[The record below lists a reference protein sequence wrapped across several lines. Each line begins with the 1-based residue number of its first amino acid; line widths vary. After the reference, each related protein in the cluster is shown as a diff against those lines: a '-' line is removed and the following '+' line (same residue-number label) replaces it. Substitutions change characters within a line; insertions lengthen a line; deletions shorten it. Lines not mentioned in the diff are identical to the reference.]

1 MAPNVRIGHG
11 VPSEPKSIPDVAL
24 LSAALATG
32 DANVAVPEIT
42 NSTLGGQ
49 SLLEHQIGQL
59 GRLGVS
65 RFLVEVDHVTGALL
79 HLADSNSKNGRS
91 VEFVRSGSD
100 IQRLLHPS
108 DRLLVQSEAVY
119 VAPDLLKQML
129 NQAGAFI
136 VSLDGRDE
144 NEAFERIDL
153 NTRWAGIALVEAQTV
168 VSLQN
173 LPEGWSMTSSILRQ
187 ALQDKVGFYA
197 LNQQYIQDGKLRL
210 VRSAQD
216 FSTLNCQILVGR
228 IDQSSGFL
236 ETRILAPIAARIAP
250 SVWGTSAGPALV
262 SGASIISAASSLGLG
277 ATGFIP
283 AAIVSAMIAIMLN
296 ILGATIAD
304 RNSTILSRFAPMAV
318 WALLGLST
326 LATARLDMSYSS
338 DGIFAALTVLG
349 LAVLA
354 QKLVLPAWA
363 RQVLKSPAL
372 ITILM
377 LIASPVVGFIQAL
390 QWIGIAQ
397 LAAMI
402 ASLWTAK
409 DR

>member
-1 MAPNVRIGHG
+1 

-32 DANVAVPEIT
+32 DANVAAPEIT

-108 DRLLVQSEAVY
+108 DRLWVQSEAVY

-129 NQAGAFI
+129 SHAGAFI
-136 VSLDGRDE
+136 VTLDGRDE

-153 NTRWAGIALVEAQTV
+153 NTRWAGVALLEAQTA

-187 ALQDKVGFYA
+187 ALQDKVGFYT
-197 LNQQYIQDGKLRL
+197 LNQQYIQEGKLRL
-210 VRSAQD
+210 VRSVQD
-216 FSTLNCQILVGR
+216 FSTLNREILVGR
-228 IDQSSGFL
+228 IDQSGGFL

-250 SVWGTSAGPALV
+250 SVWGISAGPALV
-262 SGASIISAASSLGLG
+262 SGASIISAASSLALG

-283 AAIVSAMIAIMLN
+283 AAIVAAMVAIVLN
-296 ILGATIAD
+296 ILGATVAD
-304 RNSTILSRFAPMAV
+304 RNDSTPLSRLAPMAV

-338 DGIFAALTVLG
+338 DGIFAALIVVG

-372 ITILM
+372 LTILM
-377 LIASPVVGFIQAL
+377 LTASPVVGFTHAL

-402 ASLWTAK
+402 ASLWTAN

>member
-1 MAPNVRIGHG
+1 M
-11 VPSEPKSIPDVAL
+11 PSEPKSIPDVAL

-32 DANVAVPEIT
+32 DANVAAPEIT

-108 DRLLVQSEAVY
+108 DRLWVQSEAVY

-129 NQAGAFI
+129 SHAGAFI
-136 VSLDGRDE
+136 VTLDGRDE

-153 NTRWAGIALVEAQTV
+153 NTRWAGVALLEAQTA

-187 ALQDKVGFYA
+187 ALQDKVGFYT
-197 LNQQYIQDGKLRL
+197 LNQQYIQEGKLRL
-210 VRSAQD
+210 VRSVQD
-216 FSTLNCQILVGR
+216 FSTLNREILVGR
-228 IDQSSGFL
+228 IDQSGGFL

-250 SVWGTSAGPALV
+250 SVWGISAGPALV
-262 SGASIISAASSLGLG
+262 SGASIISAASSLALG

-283 AAIVSAMIAIMLN
+283 AAIVAAMVAIVLN
-296 ILGATIAD
+296 ILGATVAD
-304 RNSTILSRFAPMAV
+304 RNDSTPLSRLAPMAV

-338 DGIFAALTVLG
+338 DGIFAALIVVG

-372 ITILM
+372 LTILM
-377 LIASPVVGFIQAL
+377 LTASPVVGFTHAL

-402 ASLWTAK
+402 ASLWTAN

>member
-1 MAPNVRIGHG
+1 M
-11 VPSEPKSIPDVAL
+11 PSEPKSIPDVAL
-24 LSAALATG
+24 FSAALATG
-32 DANVAVPEIT
+32 DANVAAPEIT

-108 DRLLVQSEAVY
+108 DRMWVQSEAVY

-129 NQAGAFI
+129 SHAGAFI
-136 VSLDGRDE
+136 VTLDGRDE

-153 NTRWAGIALVEAQTV
+153 NTRWAGVALLEAQTA

-187 ALQDKVGFYA
+187 ALQDKVNFYT
-197 LNQQYIQDGKLRL
+197 LNQRYIQDGKLRL
-210 VRSAQD
+210 VRSVKD
-216 FSTLNCQILVGR
+216 FSTLNREILVGR
-228 IDQSSGFL
+228 IDQSDGFL
-236 ETRILAPIAARIAP
+236 ETRVLAPIAARIAP
-250 SVWGTSAGPALV
+250 SVWGISAGPALV

-277 ATGFIP
+277 AMGFIP
-283 AAIVSAMIAIMLN
+283 AAIIAAIVAIVLN
-296 ILGATIAD
+296 ILGATVAD
-304 RNSTILSRFAPMAV
+304 RNDSTPLSRLAPMAV
-318 WALLGLST
+318 WTLLGMST
-326 LATARLDMSYSS
+326 LATARTDMSYSS
-338 DGIFAALTVLG
+338 DGIFAALTVVG
-349 LAVLA
+349 LALLA
-354 QKLVLPAWA
+354 QKLVLPVWG
-363 RQVLKSPAL
+363 RQTLKSPAL
-372 ITILM
+372 IAILS
-377 LIASPVVGFIQAL
+377 LIASPIAGFTQAL

-397 LAAMI
+397 LSAMI
-402 ASLWTAK
+402 IASWTANN
-409 DR
+409 R

>member
-1 MAPNVRIGHG
+1 M
-11 VPSEPKSIPDVAL
+11 PSEPKSIPDVAL

-32 DANVAVPEIT
+32 DANVAAPEIT
-42 NSTLGGQ
+42 NGTLGGQ

-108 DRLLVQSEAVY
+108 DRLWVQSEAVY

-129 NQAGAFI
+129 NSAGALI
-136 VSLDGRDE
+136 VTLDGRDE

-153 NTRWAGIALVEAQTV
+153 NTRWAGVALLEAQTAF
-168 VSLQN
+168 SLQN

-197 LNQQYIQDGKLRL
+197 LNQQYIQEGKLRL
-210 VRSAQD
+210 VRSVQD
-216 FSTLNCQILVGR
+216 FSTLNREILVGR
-228 IDQSSGFL
+228 INQSGGFL
-236 ETRILAPIAARIAP
+236 ETRMLAPIAARIAP
-250 SVWGTSAGPALV
+250 SVWGISAGPALV
-262 SGASIISAASSLGLG
+262 SGASIISAASSLALG

-283 AAIVSAMIAIMLN
+283 AAIVAAIVAIVLN
-296 ILGATIAD
+296 IFGATVAD
-304 RNSTILSRFAPMAV
+304 RNDSTPLSRLAPLAV
-318 WALLGLST
+318 WVLLGFST

-338 DGIFAALTVLG
+338 DGIFAALIVVG

-363 RQVLKSPAL
+363 RQVLTSPAL

-377 LIASPVVGFIQAL
+377 LIASPVVGFTQAL

-402 ASLWTAK
+402 ASLWTANG
-409 DR
+409 R

>member
-1 MAPNVRIGHG
+1 M
-11 VPSEPKSIPDVAL
+11 PSEPKSIPDVAL
-24 LSAALATG
+24 FSAALATG
-32 DANVAVPEIT
+32 DANVAAPEIT

-108 DRLLVQSEAVY
+108 DRMWVQSEAVY

-129 NQAGAFI
+129 SHAGAFI
-136 VSLDGRDE
+136 VTLDGRDE

-153 NTRWAGIALVEAQTV
+153 NTRWAGVALLEAQTA

-187 ALQDKVGFYA
+187 ALQDKVVFYA
-197 LNQQYIQDGKLRL
+197 LNQQYIQEGKLRL
-210 VRSAQD
+210 VRSVQD
-216 FSTLNCQILVGR
+216 FSTLNREILVGR
-228 IDQSSGFL
+228 IDQSDGFL
-236 ETRILAPIAARIAP
+236 ETRVLAPIAARIAP
-250 SVWGTSAGPALV
+250 SVWGISAGPALV

-277 ATGFIP
+277 AMGFIP
-283 AAIVSAMIAIMLN
+283 AAIIAAIVAIVLN
-296 ILGATIAD
+296 ILGATVAD
-304 RNSTILSRFAPMAV
+304 RNDSTPLSRLAPMAV
-318 WALLGLST
+318 WTLLGMST
-326 LATARLDMSYSS
+326 LATARTDMSYSS
-338 DGIFAALTVLG
+338 DGIFAALTVVG
-349 LAVLA
+349 LALLA
-354 QKLVLPAWA
+354 QKLVLPVWG
-363 RQVLKSPAL
+363 RQTLKSPAL
-372 ITILM
+372 IAILS
-377 LIASPVVGFIQAL
+377 LIASPIAGFTQAL

-397 LAAMI
+397 LSAMI
-402 ASLWTAK
+402 IASWTANN
-409 DR
+409 R

>member
-1 MAPNVRIGHG
+1 M
-11 VPSEPKSIPDVAL
+11 PSEPKSTPDVAL

-32 DANVAVPEIT
+32 DASGATPEMT
-42 NSTLGGQ
+42 SNALGGQ
-49 SLLEHQIGQL
+49 SLLEHQIRQL
-59 GRLGVS
+59 GHLGVS

-100 IQRLLHPS
+100 IQRLLQPS
-108 DRLLVQSEAVY
+108 DRMWVQSEAVY
-119 VAPDLLKQML
+119 VAPNLLKQML
-129 NQAGAFI
+129 SHAGAFI
-136 VSLDGRDE
+136 VTLDGRDE

-153 NTRWAGIALVEAQTV
+153 NTRWAGVALLEAQTA

-197 LNQQYIQDGKLRL
+197 LNQQYIQEGKLRL
-210 VRSAQD
+210 VRSVQD
-216 FSTLNCQILVGR
+216 FSTLNREILVGR
-228 IDQSSGFL
+228 IDQSGGFL

-250 SVWGTSAGPALV
+250 TVWGISAGPVLV

-277 ATGFIP
+277 AMGFIP
-283 AAIVSAMIAIMLN
+283 AAIVAAMIAIVLN
-296 ILGATIAD
+296 ILGATVAD
-304 RNSTILSRFAPMAV
+304 RNDSTPLSRLAPMAV
-318 WALLGLST
+318 WALLGIST
-326 LATARLDMSYSS
+326 LAAARADMSYSS
-338 DGIFAALTVLG
+338 DGIFAALIVVG

-354 QKLVLPAWA
+354 QKLVLPVWG
-363 RQVLKSPAL
+363 RQTLKSPAL
-372 ITILM
+372 IAILS
-377 LIASPVVGFIQAL
+377 LIASPITGFPQAL

-397 LAAMI
+397 LSAMI
-402 ASLWTAK
+402 IASWTAK

>member
-1 MAPNVRIGHG
+1 M
-11 VPSEPKSIPDVAL
+11 PSERKSIPDVAL

-32 DANVAVPEIT
+32 DANVAAPEIT

-108 DRLLVQSEAVY
+108 DRLWVQSEAVY

-129 NQAGAFI
+129 NSAGALI
-136 VSLDGRDE
+136 VTLDGRDE

-153 NTRWAGIALVEAQTV
+153 NTRWAGVALLEAQTAF
-168 VSLQN
+168 SLQN

-197 LNQQYIQDGKLRL
+197 LNQQYIQEGKLRL
-210 VRSAQD
+210 VRSVQD
-216 FSTLNCQILVGR
+216 FSTLNREILVGR
-228 IDQSSGFL
+228 INQSGGFL
-236 ETRILAPIAARIAP
+236 ETRMLAPIAARIAP
-250 SVWGTSAGPALV
+250 SVWGISAGPALV
-262 SGASIISAASSLGLG
+262 SGASIISAASSLALG

-283 AAIVSAMIAIMLN
+283 AAIVAAIVAIVLN
-296 ILGATIAD
+296 ILGATVAD
-304 RNSTILSRFAPMAV
+304 RNDSTPLSRLAPLAV
-318 WALLGLST
+318 WVLLGFST

-338 DGIFAALTVLG
+338 DGIFAALIVVG

-377 LIASPVVGFIQAL
+377 LIASPVVGFTQAL

-402 ASLWTAK
+402 ASLWTAN

>member
-1 MAPNVRIGHG
+1 M
-11 VPSEPKSIPDVAL
+11 PSEPKSIPDVAL

-32 DANVAVPEIT
+32 DANAAAPEIT

-108 DRLLVQSEAVY
+108 DRLWVQSEAVY

-129 NQAGAFI
+129 SHAGAFI
-136 VSLDGRDE
+136 VTLDGRDE

-153 NTRWAGIALVEAQTV
+153 NTRWAGVALLEAQTA

-197 LNQQYIQDGKLRL
+197 LNQQYIQEGKLRL
-210 VRSAQD
+210 VRSVQD
-216 FSTLNCQILVGR
+216 FSTLNREILVGR
-228 IDQSSGFL
+228 IDQSGGFL
-236 ETRILAPIAARIAP
+236 ETRILAPIAARVAP
-250 SVWGTSAGPALV
+250 SVWGISAGPALV

-277 ATGFIP
+277 AMGFIP
-283 AAIVSAMIAIMLN
+283 AAIVAAMIAIVLN
-296 ILGATIAD
+296 ILGATVAD
-304 RNSTILSRFAPMAV
+304 RNDSTPLSRLAPMAV

-326 LATARLDMSYSS
+326 LATARLGMSYSS
-338 DGIFAALTVLG
+338 DGIFAALIVVG

-372 ITILM
+372 LTILM
-377 LIASPVVGFIQAL
+377 LMASPMMGFTQAL

-402 ASLWTAK
+402 ASLWTANG
-409 DR
+409 R

>member
-1 MAPNVRIGHG
+1 M
-11 VPSEPKSIPDVAL
+11 PSEPKSIPDVAL

-32 DANVAVPEIT
+32 DANVAAPEIT

-108 DRLLVQSEAVY
+108 DRLWVQSEAVY

-129 NQAGAFI
+129 SHAGAFI
-136 VSLDGRDE
+136 VTLDGRDE

-153 NTRWAGIALVEAQTV
+153 NTRWAGVALLEAQTA

-197 LNQQYIQDGKLRL
+197 LNQQYIQEGKLRL
-210 VRSAQD
+210 VRSVQD
-216 FSTLNCQILVGR
+216 FSTLNREILVGR
-228 IDQSSGFL
+228 IDQSGGFL
-236 ETRILAPIAARIAP
+236 ETRILAPIAARVAP
-250 SVWGTSAGPALV
+250 SVWGISAGPALV

-277 ATGFIP
+277 AMGFIP
-283 AAIVSAMIAIMLN
+283 AAIVAAMIAIVLN
-296 ILGATIAD
+296 ILGATVAD
-304 RNSTILSRFAPMAV
+304 RNDSTPLSRLAPMAV

-326 LATARLDMSYSS
+326 LATARLGMSYSS
-338 DGIFAALTVLG
+338 DGIFAALIVVG

-372 ITILM
+372 LTILM
-377 LIASPVVGFIQAL
+377 LTASPVVGFTQAL

-402 ASLWTAK
+402 ASLWTAN
-409 DR
+409 DQ